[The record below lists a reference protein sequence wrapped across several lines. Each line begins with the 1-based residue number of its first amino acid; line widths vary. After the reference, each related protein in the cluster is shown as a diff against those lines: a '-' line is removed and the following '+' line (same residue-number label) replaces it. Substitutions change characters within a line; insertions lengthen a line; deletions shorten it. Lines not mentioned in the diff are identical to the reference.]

1 MNLPLRHVWQP
12 ARVSSHQLLIVL
24 HGRGDSAD
32 GFLWAQ
38 DVLAIDSLNVLLL
51 TAPNRY
57 YSGFS
62 WYDLPPNQLPG
73 IRESSKLL
81 AQVLAEAE
89 NNGYTPERTFLM
101 GFSQGCLMTLEFG
114 ARHSRRLAG
123 YIGISGYCYDPEEL
137 LREMNFDVNHGD
149 WLITHGTE
157 DELLPVETTRAQM
170 KLLNDRGFK
179 IDYREYKKSHTID
192 LGRELREIREWIKGR
207 SRESRP

>member
-170 KLLNDRGFK
+170 KILNDRGFK